1 MRLETGP
8 TPRKPVLTALPARD
22 PDQRLRGRDSNPDF
36 TDQNRTNCHYSTP
49 QRVGIRITVCDRLLC
64 YVEEVIEIRRTA
76 LLLLLVVS
84 GAAFIAGCGGD
95 DSSDETAA
103 PVTTTTPET
112 ATLTQ
117 DELITQGDDLCS
129 SVNDAVGTIEASS
142 TTDESLRASQISQ
155 IYTGLADDLSALG
168 TPSDGEAPTDVIDA
182 ATALADAES
191 AGGDT
196 STAATSFAD
205 AAAAYGFSDC
215 ADAPA
220 APAGTSSATDP
231 STSTDSGGS
240 TSTAPTYTPPATT
253 APAPTAPA
261 PTAPSTGGGAAVPS
275 TGSGG
280 SSGSSSGGISP
291 G

>member
-1 MRLETGP
+1 METGP
-8 TPRKPVLTALPARD
+8 TPRKPVLTVLPERD

-49 QRVGIRITVCDRLLC
+49 QRVAIRITVCDRLLC

-103 PVTTTTPET
+103 PVTTTTPEEA

-129 SVNDAVGTIEASS
+129 SVNAAVGTIDASS
-142 TTDESLRASQISQ
+142 TTDESLKASQISQ
-155 IYTGLADDLSALG
+155 IYSGLADDLSALG

-182 ATALADAES
+182 AMAISDAES
-191 AGGDT
+191 TGGDIT
-196 STAATSFAD
+196 TAQSDLAT

-215 ADAPA
+215 ADAPE

-240 TSTAPTYTPPATT
+240 TSTAPSYTPPATT

-261 PTAPSTGGGAAVPS
+261 PTAPSTGGGATPPS